1 MNLATVY
8 HLDPIDAALK
18 DEPEFDV
25 EKEWRDL
32 IEEARWDQKRL
43 RELRQ
48 QGGSLEEVIEIMQRA
63 RAGLEELME
72 RDPAHAEE
80 IAAFLDA
87 SAQRIRQMV
96 LEHNRA
102 VLKQRALAR
111 N

>member
-1 MNLATVY
+1 
-8 HLDPIDAALK
+8 
-18 DEPEFDV
+18 
-25 EKEWRDL
+25 
-32 IEEARWDQKRL
+32 
-43 RELRQ
+43 
-48 QGGSLEEVIEIMQRA
+48 
-63 RAGLEELME
+63 ME